1 MKTTAILLTAGTM
14 ILAAEA
20 AWAGPAADS
29 DDSQEY
35 VKGALI
41 PAAALRHPACQA
53 AKRYSDLITAGHYD
67 QIGSLF
73 SKDALYLGPVD
84 QPIRGSDKI
93 GAFYVAFMAG
103 HKAQSHIASLAPV
116 GRHDC
121 YMEMQG
127 SLDTDSPA
135 VIDRFTTDSS
145 GKVVRL
151 CIYFRPDRAKA
162 LLPSATSALQSLAD
176 DRTR

>member
-1 MKTTAILLTAGTM
+1 MKTIALLLTAGAM

-20 AWAGPAADS
+20 AWARPAADG
-29 DDSQEY
+29 DGQEY
-35 VKGALI
+35 VKDALI

-67 QIGSLF
+67 LIGGLF

-84 QPIRGSDKI
+84 QPIRGNDRI

-103 HKAQSHIASLAPV
+103 HKAQSHIASLAPA

-135 VIDRFTTDSS
+135 VIDRFTTDDS

-162 LLPSATSALQSLAD
+162 LLPSATSALQGLA
-176 DRTR
+176 R